1 MKLSKKL
8 TLSFIFSIVLSIV
21 IISLISN
28 SRINKRFESFLET
41 ERESSFDRI
50 HMEISDLLVKNKFK
64 INEMDL
70 KHYALAEDIV
80 LIIKNNDNKVLYN
93 SGMGMG
99 MGMGHGRMNRM
110 HSIPE
115 GNYVETS
122 YPIMDGGSKL
132 GSLNI
137 GYIDNSYLTDS
148 AMIFKTTLT
157 KSFIMSGLVTILIG
171 IFISVILSRSLTTP
185 LIIIRNTAN
194 EIRAGNL
201 QAKAMVTTNTTEI
214 VELSESINY
223 LGSTL
228 AKQEE
233 IRKRYAS
240 DISHELRT
248 PLTTLKTHIEAII
261 DGVWEPTNEHL
272 DILMDETSR
281 LAGLVDNLKDSFN
294 EEDYSIYINK
304 TRFNLTKE
312 IEDIVTAFEPIY
324 NKSDYKLNTSLETNI
339 EVIMDR
345 DKFKQI
351 MNNLLANSIRYLDKN
366 GEVSIDLKR
375 IKQNVI
381 INVKDNGIGIKENDL
396 PHIFDRFYRVD
407 TSRNKTTG
415 GSGLGLSIVK
425 SIVEAH
431 GGSIKL
437 RSRYGEGTEI
447 EIIFPL
453 D

>member
-8 TLSFIFSIVLSIV
+8 TLSFILSILISII
-21 IISLISN
+21 IISFISN
-28 SRINKRFESFLET
+28 IRINKRFENFLVR
-41 ERESSFDRI
+41 ERENSFDRI
-50 HMEISDLLVKNKFK
+50 HEEINEHLIKNNFR

-70 KHYALAEDIV
+70 KHYALSEDVV
-80 LIIKNNDNKVLYN
+80 LTIKDNDNKVIYN

-122 YPIMDGGSKL
+122 YPIMDGASKL

-148 AMIFKTTLT
+148 AMIFKSTLT
-157 KSFIMSGLVTILIG
+157 QSFIISGFITILIG
-171 IFISVILSRSLTTP
+171 IIISVVLSKGLTTP

-194 EIRAGNL
+194 DIRSGNL
-201 QAKAMVTTNTTEI
+201 HARARVNSNTTEI

-294 EEDYSIYINK
+294 EEDYRIYINK
-304 TRFNLTKE
+304 TRFNITKE

-324 NKSDYKLNTSLETNI
+324 NKSDYKLNTSLENNI
-339 EVIMDR
+339 EVRMDR

-366 GEVSIDLKR
+366 GEVSIGLKR

-381 INVKDNGIGIKENDL
+381 INVKDNGIGIKESDL
-396 PHIFDRFYRVD
+396 SQIFDRFYRVD
-407 TSRNKTTG
+407 TSRNKMTG

-437 RSRYGEGTEI
+437 LSKYGEGTEI
-447 EIIFPL
+447 EIIFPP